1 MLVLNFYEKKK
12 NGNFKNKKK
21 LQSTEFLK
29 LQYYNE

>member
-1 MLVLNFYEKKK
+1 MLVLNFYEKK